1 MKPFSKRPAQYLLSL
16 PPLTFTG
23 LIIALTLALTP
34 FQISHAEII
43 PAYTT
48 PHSNWYDLESKHF
61 HILHDKGDLA
71 IAQQSLK
78 IAEASYA
85 VLSQFFKTAPESKI
99 YIGLANTFDYSNGFA
114 MIAPRDATL
123 INTMPSSSGTLLSS
137 SDWYENVIVHELVHI
152 FHLNQVTGIQKTL
165 GRVFGKSDLFSPQ
178 NFQPAWIIEGLATY
192 LETSYLKNTRTASPN
207 YENLMANEVQK
218 GVRSFANINAGATH
232 WPYGSDYLYGSY
244 FFLFLEENYGR
255 DSIKAMVESYSDN
268 NIPFRIVSNTIPA
281 TGKPLTALWREYTQ
295 WLNQRFDYVKVK
307 QKTLNGG
314 KGGDKNFGNAQQKV
328 LSHTAFISSP
338 LSHNGKLY
346 YTQNNRL
353 KHTRIIEQH
362 SNGYKK
368 DLGKIQNGMLLDSHE
383 TSGILLSQTSAC
395 SASKIFSDL
404 YVLNPRNK
412 HLKRITHCSRYYNA
426 TWMADGERIVAF
438 KKHGSF
444 SSMELLN
451 KKGKHLR
458 TLYKGTSG
466 DNISWISVDG
476 ANDNTH
482 VLLTRKIGK
491 NNSFAIQ
498 EFNINNQSW
507 KTILNDTT
515 VKSSARYT
523 DFFANSYTTNSDQN
537 IIYTAQAQNTNT
549 ATEIFKLNKMT
560 KVRQQLSHFQGLAE
574 SPTLDSSNNTLYFIG
589 TTPRGPTLFS
599 INAQQQKIN
608 SRRRAKVSQRV
619 VTKPKKLAFS
629 LPKNVKATLQ
639 PYSALKSTLVP
650 TGRYPVYLNTG
661 AHKEI
666 GLGLSGQD
674 ILFKHVWNAGLA
686 YAPDLKTTTHAFR
699 YTYDNKIA
707 FSTNRAIEEN
717 NYHDKDHTQ
726 LKEYNLNTI
735 NTLEA
740 QHSIDLV
747 GARFSVGLG
756 LAGIHKQR
764 LNKLKDSD
772 DNVLKNT
779 RHGLIGLNLRYNSAS
794 LFPDKLGL
802 NDGRT
807 LSFSLETYDI
817 FRKNEDIT
825 GLVGQFQWGEYFA
838 LGKTTLALKN
848 ILAISRGGKN
858 PALLTLGGSTSG
870 NTTPSAQHIAL
881 NRRSFQLRGYA
892 NHAFSGTK
900 LHTATL
906 TWQIPLGAI
915 NKTASTPPV
924 GLGKFGFNIF
934 AETGRVWDSKS
945 EDYKHALGAE
955 LRGEL
960 KLGYRL
966 TIPVNFGVA
975 RGLDKKR
982 GEVTPYL
989 NFGASF

>member
-1 MKPFSKRPAQYLLSL
+1 M
-16 PPLTFTG
+16 PL
-23 LIIALTLALTP
+23 
-34 FQISHAEII
+34 QISHAEIT
-43 PAYTT
+43 PAYTA

-61 HILHDKGDLA
+61 HILHDKDDLA
-71 IAQQSLK
+71 IAQKSLK
-78 IAEASYA
+78 VAEASYA
-85 VLSQFFKTAPESKI
+85 VLSQFFKIAPEGKI

-123 INTMPSSSGTLLSS
+123 INTMPPSSGALLSS
-137 SDWYENVIVHELVHI
+137 SDWYENVILHELVHI

-165 GRVFGKSDLFSPQ
+165 GRVFGKSGLFSPQ
-178 NFQPAWIIEGLATY
+178 NFQPTWILEGLATY
-192 LETSYLKNTRTASPN
+192 LETSYIKNTRTASP
-207 YENLMANEVQK
+207 YHENLMANEVQK
-218 GVRSFANINAGATH
+218 GVRSFASINAGATH

-244 FFLFLEENYGR
+244 FFLFLEENYGQ
-255 DSIKAMVESYSDN
+255 DSIKKMIHSYSDN

-281 TGKPLTALWREYTQ
+281 TGKPLTVLWREYTQ
-295 WLNQRFDYVKVK
+295 WLNQRFAYAKVK
-307 QKTLNGG
+307 QKPLNSGG
-314 KGGDKNFGNAQQKV
+314 TNGDKGFGNAQQKI

-346 YTQNNRL
+346 YTENDRL
-353 KHTRIIEQH
+353 KHSRIIEQQA
-362 SNGYKK
+362 NGIKR
-368 DLGKIQNGMLLDSHE
+368 DLGKIQSGVLLDSHS
-383 TSGILLSQTSAC
+383 TSGILLSQVSAC
-395 SASKIFSDL
+395 SPSKVFSDL
-404 YVLNPRNK
+404 YILNPRSK
-412 HLKRITHCSRYYNA
+412 HLKRITHCARYYNA
-426 TWMADGERIVAF
+426 TWMADGKRIVAF

-451 KKGKHLR
+451 KQGKHLR
-458 TLYKGTSG
+458 TLYKGAPG

-476 ANDNTH
+476 AKDNTH
-482 VLLTRKIGK
+482 VLLIRKMGG
-491 NNSFAIQ
+491 NNRFALQ
-498 EFNINNQSW
+498 EFNTNNQSW

-515 VKSSARYT
+515 VKTSARYAGSFINK
-523 DFFANSYTTNSDQN
+523 DAKNNPS

-549 ATEIFKLNKMT
+549 ATEIFKLNKIT

-574 SPTLDSSNNTLYFIG
+574 SPTLDSSNDTLYFIG
-589 TTPRGPTLFS
+589 TTPSGPTLFS

-608 SRRRAKVSQRV
+608 SRRRAKVSQKA
-619 VTKPKKLAFS
+619 VTKPKQLAFS
-629 LPKNVKATLQ
+629 LPKNVKATLK
-639 PYSALKSTLVP
+639 PYSALKSTLIP
-650 TGRYPVYLNTG
+650 TGRYPLYLNTT

-707 FSTNRAIEEN
+707 VSTNRAIEEHS
-717 NYHDKDHTQ
+717 YHDKDHTQ
-726 LKEYNLNTI
+726 LREYSLNTI

-740 QHSIDLV
+740 QHSVDLV

-756 LAGIHKQR
+756 LADIHKQR

-772 DNVLKNT
+772 DAVLKNT

-802 NDGRT
+802 NDGRS
-807 LSFSLETYDI
+807 LHFSLETYDV
-817 FRKNEDIT
+817 FRQNEDIT
-825 GLVGQFQWGEYFA
+825 GLVGQFHWGEYIA
-838 LGKTTLALKN
+838 LGKTTLGLKN
-848 ILAISRGGKN
+848 SLAISRGGNK
-858 PALLTLGGSTSG
+858 PALLKLGGSTSG
-870 NTTPSAQHIAL
+870 NTSPSSRHIAL

-892 NHAFSGTK
+892 NNAFVGTK

-906 TWQIPLGAI
+906 TWQIPIGAI
-915 NKTASTPPV
+915 NKTASIPPI

-934 AETGRVWDSKS
+934 AETGKVWNKKS
-945 EDYKHALGAE
+945 EDYKHAIGAE

-960 KLGYRL
+960 KLGYRF
-966 TIPVNFGVA
+966 TIPVNLGVA
-975 RGLDKKR
+975 KGLDKKF
-982 GEVTPYL
+982 GKVTPYL